1 MGGDIMSQENCPKCP
16 ESLQTKDHSPGLKHS
31 RQKISIH
38 FCNSCAYIG
47 LEIQGYL
54 FSEHDHTTK
63 WNPEINNCI
72 NEEIL
77 SELAS
82 CKCSNEDCETG
93 PGYYPTFHSELTTKG
108 IEIHSILCGK
118 PDCVGVIKQFQ
129 NKLIPYTSDKE
140 KFEEVDPNQ
149 NPAPEQF
156 EQDMKQKGSIADIAH
171 RKAPFRSKSIDIP
184 DDKHQREH

>member
-16 ESLQTKDHSPGLKHS
+16 ESLQTKDHSPGLEHS

-77 SELAS
+77 GELAL
-82 CKCSNEDCETG
+82 CKCSNEDCETD

-140 KFEEVDPNQ
+140 KFEEIEPNRNRYREIYESQ
-149 NPAPEQF
+149 MLSKDNFATDGAPNV
-156 EQDMKQKGSIADIAH
+156 S
-171 RKAPFRSKSIDIP
+171 FRSKPSDIP
-184 DDKHQREH
+184 DDKHQREY

>member
-1 MGGDIMSQENCPKCP
+1 MSQENCPKCP
-16 ESLQTKDHSPGLKHS
+16 ESLQITEHNPGLEHS

-63 WNPEINNCI
+63 WNPEINNWI
-72 NEEIL
+72 NAEPL
-77 SELAS
+77 FALG
-82 CKCSNEDCETG
+82 KCSNKDCEID
-93 PGYYPTFHSELTTKG
+93 PGYAPTFHSELTTKG
-108 IEIHSILCGK
+108 IEIHSILCGQ

-140 KFEEVDPNQ
+140 KFEEVEPNQ
-149 NPAPEQF
+149 NPYKEAMEWQ
-156 EQDMKQKGSIADIAH
+156 MKQKGSLADIMH
-171 RKAPFRSKSIDIP
+171 RKAPFRSKSTDIP
-184 DDKHQREH
+184 DDKHQREY